1 MKFRVV
7 PDPTFTRDAGSA
19 TAIKPGPLALRLIKY
34 VQPTHRVTIEMEYD
48 GPIRK
53 VPREGVSPSGDGVNY
68 TEAYNVF
75 IRSLSKR
82 LTPRDAWEIHQP
94 ILRSAWLVTEASG
107 WDSSSVHV
115 ILAKPYFLSQARFL
129 TAVRQSAT
137 ESPWPI
143 ERSMPVD
150 IQPITRR
157 ELFVTALNIV
167 SGDLGEFHV
176 T

>member
-1 MKFRVV
+1 MKFRVI
-7 PDPTFTRDAGSA
+7 PDPAFTTGEGSE
-19 TAIKPGPLALRLIKY
+19 TAMKPGPLALRLIKY
-34 VQPTHRVTIEMEYD
+34 VQPTHRVTIEMEYE

-94 ILRSAWLVTEASG
+94 ILRSAWVVSEANNFEGSR
-107 WDSSSVHV
+107 VHI
-115 ILAKPYFLSQARFL
+115 ILAKPYFLREARFL

-143 ERSMPVD
+143 KRSIPVD
-150 IQPITRR
+150 IQAIISGTLVRSA
-157 ELFVTALNIV
+157 LFIV
-167 SGDLGEFHV
+167 NGELGEFHV